1 MKYAITITIKE
12 NNKTRKITKFFSE
25 NATIKNITDS
35 VKNKIE
41 KITIKEIKNEFDW
54 IDELEKDL
62 NNI

>member
-1 MKYAITITIKE
+1 MKYTVTITIKKD
-12 NNKTRKITKFFSE
+12 NKTRKITKFFSE

-35 VKNKIE
+35 VKNKVE

>member
-62 NNI
+62 II